1 VDTVGVHATI
11 PNAERLRVNIDV
23 TFHALACE
31 LITLD
36 TMDQAGGWGLWVCG
50 FVCGILRFKG

>member
-1 VDTVGVHATI
+1 MDTVGVHATI

-50 FVCGILRFKG
+50 FVCGI